1 MRPSTLSER
10 RRLYLLA
17 RVLVARHYRRAL
29 TLEAVARA
37 LSCSPRQLQRAYAQF
52 GGSTFQEDLAA
63 RRMVAAA
70 ELLAGQAIP
79 IDDVARLV
87 GYRQRS
93 HFARVFARR
102 YGITPARFRARAR
115 GAQRVAA
122 PALGAGTAGSPPI
135 ATPLRATV
143 PPLVG
148 APAGS
153 KGSASARG
161 RRTDMTVPPPGAA
174 AAAMVPPCCSTTWR
188 TIASPRPEPGR
199 PRASA
204 PR

>member
-1 MRPSTLSER
+1 MRARTLSER

-29 TLEAVARA
+29 TLEALARA

-52 GGSTFQEDLAA
+52 GGSTFQEDLLA
-63 RRMVAAA
+63 RRMAAA
-70 ELLAGQAIP
+70 VELLARQSIP
-79 IDDVARLV
+79 VRDVARLV
-87 GYRQRS
+87 GYSQGS

-102 YGITPARFRARAR
+102 YGVSPARFRERVRVLASEAGAAQSVAVRA
-115 GAQRVAA
+115 GPAA
-122 PALGAGTAGSPPI
+122 VGPAVGSAMSAPTPGSAGKDSALGSFTRI
-135 ATPLRATV
+135 A
-143 PPLVG
+143 
-148 APAGS
+148 
-153 KGSASARG
+153 
-161 RRTDMTVPPPGAA
+161 VPPPGAA
-174 AAAMVPPCCSTTWR
+174 SAAIVPPCCSTTWR